1 MRKEESIL
9 DILLAAA
16 VFYPMGAALVSYMIG
31 RYSKRARDYF
41 ADFVV
46 VSEFALV
53 LYLALSYLMTGRY
66 VSALDPLTSVSGAEL
81 DRSVGILRYQIPG
94 FAGMGLH
101 FMLDGFRS
109 VYVVVAALM
118 WMMTTVFS
126 KEYFQHYH
134 NRNRYYLFLLLTL
147 GATMGVFLSEDLYTT
162 FIFFEIM
169 SFTSYAWVAHDEKK
183 ESLRAAETYLAVAV
197 IGGMVTLTGMFLLYH
212 ELGTLRIE
220 DLSAW
225 SGMRGTSSARP
236 NQIRLYLAGALTCV
250 GFAAKAGAFPLHI
263 WLPKAHPVAPAPASA
278 LLSGILT
285 KTGIFGLL
293 AVSCQLFYGDADWG
307 SVILLIGTVTMFLG
321 ALLALFSVD
330 LKRTLAC
337 SSVSQIGFI
346 LVGIGCMGLLG
357 GENTLPARGT
367 LLHMVNHSLIKLVL
381 FMAAGVV
388 YMNVHRL
395 NLNEIRGF
403 GRKKPLLHFIFL
415 MGALGIGGIP
425 LWNGYVSK
433 TLLHEG
439 IVEYA
444 ELLQE
449 GAASPSMFGR
459 VGMECIE
466 WIFLI
471 SGGITI
477 AYMAK
482 LYIAV
487 FVEKNLDVERQK
499 EFDEKKKY
507 MNWQS
512 LTVLVLSALLLPLMG
527 FFPNMVMDR
536 IADAGTSIMNAPA
549 MPESVRY
556 FGMENLKGAG
566 ISVAVGVVL
575 YLFVVR
581 FLLMKKTGLGRE
593 YVNRWP
599 KVMDLENSFYRPL
612 IGVVCVL
619 GRFFCRICDSL
630 VDGIVIL
637 LRKTVYQ
644 DKPLPF
650 ELTEG
655 NLFTYYL
662 GEFLNSWE
670 EWLERQFPKR
680 RHRRKKEK
688 HNYVH
693 ELAMRFWELTE
704 NKVVITRTL
713 SFGFLL
719 FCFGFVFMLLYLM
732 LS

>member
-16 VFYPMGAALVSYMIG
+16 VFYPMGAALVSYVIG

-66 VSALDPLTSVSGAEL
+66 VSALDPLTPVPGAEFG
-81 DRSVGILRYQIPG
+81 RSVGILRYQIPG

-109 VYVVVAALM
+109 VYAVVAALM

-162 FIFFEIM
+162 FIFFEMM

-197 IGGMVTLTGMFLLYH
+197 IGGMMTLTGLFLLYH

-225 SGMRGTSSARP
+225 SGMQETSLARP
-236 NQIRLYLAGALTCV
+236 DQIRLYLAGALTCI

-307 SVILLIGTVTMFLG
+307 SVVLLIGTVTMFLG

-439 IVEYA
+439 IVEYT
-444 ELLQE
+444 ELLKE
-449 GAASPSMFGR
+449 GAALPSMFGR
-459 VGMECIE
+459 TGMECVE

-487 FVEKNLDVERQK
+487 FVERNLDVERQK

-512 LTVLVLSALLLPLMG
+512 LTVLTLSALLLPLMG
-527 FFPNMVMDR
+527 IFPNMVMDR

-549 MPESVRY
+549 MLESVQY

-566 ISVAVGVVL
+566 ISMAVGIVL

-581 FLLMKKTGLGRE
+581 LLLMKKTESGRE

-599 KVMDLENSFYRPL
+599 EVMDLENSFYRPL

-630 VDGIVIL
+630 VDGIVVL

-670 EWLERQFPKR
+670 EWLDRQFPKR
-680 RHRRKKEK
+680 RHKHKKEK